1 MLNQNQLIFIQ
12 WGCSL
17 YMLAI
22 IWLIQLIHY
31 PSFLHINENE
41 FKDFH
46 AKHTQIMEFLVGPV
60 MVLELIISCMQLS
73 TGVNASSISL
83 LIIVLCLWFF
93 TFFVSVPIHNKL
105 SGGFQKTLIQKLI
118 LTNWLRTLLWTI
130 KFLMMSFQLT

>member
-12 WGCSL
+12 WGCSS

-46 AKHTQIMEFLVGPV
+46 AKHTQIMGFLVGPV

>member
-1 MLNQNQLIFIQ
+1 MLNQNQLIFIL
-12 WGCSL
+12 WGCSS

-46 AKHTQIMEFLVGPV
+46 AKHTQIMGFLVGPI